1 MNRPVSFFR
10 YSLAQH
16 AAHTALRMVLFF
28 VFVSFHAIV
37 FAQRKKEKMPDIMDI
52 NALIIEGKS
61 SEALAKLDEWILQQ
75 PSNTVA
81 LSVRAE
87 LLVSLEQL
95 TRAQDDFLRLTTLL
109 PDKPDYFFMSAIVA
123 ANLGDTT
130 AALSLVEQA
139 MALDEENSRYLDFLG
154 AIHFLQGSYTD
165 AIASYTHVLRLS
177 PSNWSA
183 LYMRSLALYHTRQYK
198 QALKDFKRLT
208 PFADEFDDV
217 YFQLARLYYELEN
230 YDESMLSIIRH
241 IARQPNDPAGYE
253 LRGELLMMDYAYE
266 EAAANFEKARQLG
279 GGLSIQ
285 LKLILLY
292 ADTEE
297 FERAEEIA
305 AHLLLTHPNEPR
317 IFLYRAIVR
326 AADDRKEESKA
337 DFDRF
342 LDLAEGKVPHTEL
355 ILFKLRFYQ
364 ENGMEKEASAELKQF
379 AGLEIT
385 DDELVFE
392 LAQNFYVAQQYEE
405 CVAMMDGLI
414 AKHPSS
420 KKYISYRAR
429 VHNRMRN
436 YRGAE
441 ADFSRAIQLDP
452 ENDEYYFS
460 RGLARLRLN
469 KRNEACGDF
478 RKSAAMGNVDA
489 KHALR
494 DECR

>member
-1 MNRPVSFFR
+1 MTNLVSFCRNSLTQHYVNAAFR
-10 YSLAQH
+10 L
-16 AAHTALRMVLFF
+16 VLFF
-28 VFVSFHAIV
+28 VFAAFHTIA

-52 NALIIEGKS
+52 NALIIAGNTND
-61 SEALAKLDEWILQQ
+61 ALTKLDEWILQQ

-87 LLVSLEQL
+87 LLVSLEEL
-95 TRAQDDFLRLTTLL
+95 TRAQEDFLRLTTLL

-123 ANLGDTT
+123 ANLGDTS
-130 AALSLVEQA
+130 AALSLVEHA
-139 MALDEENSRYLDFLG
+139 VALDGENPNYLDFLG
-154 AIHFLQGSYTD
+154 AIHFLQGRYADAISSYTR
-165 AIASYTHVLRLS
+165 VLRLA

-183 LYMRSLALYHTRQYK
+183 LYMRSLALYHTQLYK
-198 QALKDFKRLT
+198 QALKDFKRLI
-208 PFADEFDDV
+208 PFTDEFDDL
-217 YFQLARLYYELEN
+217 YFQLARLHYELEN

-253 LRGELLMMDYAYE
+253 LRGELLMMDYEYE

-305 AHLLLTHPNEPR
+305 EHLLLTYPNEPR
-317 IFLYRAIVR
+317 IFLYRAIIR

-342 LDLAEGKVPHTEL
+342 LDMAEGKVPETEL
-355 ILFKLRFYQ
+355 ILFKLKFYQ
-364 ENGMEKEASAELKQF
+364 ENGMEKEARAELKRF

-414 AKHPSS
+414 VKHPAS
-420 KKYISYRAR
+420 KRYVAYRAR

-436 YRGAE
+436 YRSAE

-469 KRNEACGDF
+469 KRNEACNDF